1 MGKFP
6 EEESAAYEKADLI
19 RQAVL
24 KPWETRVGK
33 SIDRLAEQLAERES
47 RRPLD
52 VKDLEVE
59 FNKAGHGLVAQAV
72 FDDIDLT
79 TDVLNGCES
88 LSYLYP
94 SLGLTSPSL

>member
-19 RQAVL
+19 RQSVL

-33 SIDRLAEQLAERES
+33 SIDRLAEQLEAREL

-59 FNKAGHGLVAQAV
+59 FNKSGHGLVAQGV

-79 TDVLNGCES
+79 TDVLNGCRS
-88 LSYLYP
+88 LIDSNTRL
-94 SLGLTSPSL
+94 